1 MPWSW
6 MGLVGSCSLFS
17 SHLAQKS
24 HKLKWTLN
32 HKSLEWC
39 KGSQMQNANGFHHT
53 WTTFSFKTIC
63 SLYLW
68 DNLSPIAKQDQN
80 SFNPFSSGTQNWL
93 IILRIKWLSAEAGF
107 SPVSRQLRYFRHLR
121 PVFLLPHPAVILSI
135 CDELHCSTWSS
146 SASVVHV
153 IAWAAQHSGCCYS
166 SV

>member
-1 MPWSW
+1 
-6 MGLVGSCSLFS
+6 
-17 SHLAQKS
+17 
-24 HKLKWTLN
+24 
-32 HKSLEWC
+32 
-39 KGSQMQNANGFHHT
+39 MQNANGFHHT

-93 IILRIKWLSAEAGF
+93 IILRIKWLSVEAEF
-107 SPVSRQLRYFRHLR
+107 SPVSRQLHYFRHLR

-135 CDELHCSTWSS
+135 CDELHCTAWSS

-166 SV
+166 SVQCCTFHLYALRDLSAYCWNMIQQSGELQNIPSSEC